1 MFVRSHQPPDN
12 QLLSGRNAA
21 IQGGDESYAR
31 KPTCCAAD
39 RRNTPL
45 KEPVDPGL
53 GELGESSW
61 ETDLW
66 DAFLPDDGP
75 EPQPEQGDFW
85 IERGI
90 E

>member
-1 MFVRSHQPPDN
+1 MPENRHAA
-12 QLLSGRNAA
+12 LLTEGH
-21 IQGGDESYAR
+21 
-31 KPTCCAAD
+31 
-39 RRNTPL
+39 PL